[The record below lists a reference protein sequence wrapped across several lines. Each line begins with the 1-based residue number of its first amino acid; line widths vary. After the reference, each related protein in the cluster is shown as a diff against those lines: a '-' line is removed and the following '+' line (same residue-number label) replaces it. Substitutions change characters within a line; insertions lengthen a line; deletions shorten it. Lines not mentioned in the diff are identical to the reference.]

1 MLLKSMGILFVAAL
15 CLSSELLLTA
25 AAPTA
30 AWNSEPSAS
39 FERPANPVYYK
50 RYHRRRPV
58 PNRDDLEMLE
68 LREVFYVRR
77 PAPTTPKPIR
87 RLSDEQFDLR
97 IKCDFN
103 PALPECWSLI
113 SSSSTTTTT
122 PRATATTTSTTTSS
136 SSSTTTSTTQL
147 PILPEPEVEFESE
160 PETSVSTQIDEE
172 NITEPQPT
180 ESSAEL
186 TTPHAENAD
195 NDDIELPEDDG
206 TDEQDLEDTYGVDT
220 VTDATELVDEY
231 DYSNQ
236 GGSIGGIDLS

>member
-103 PALPECWSLI
+103 PALPE
-113 SSSSTTTTT
+113 
-122 PRATATTTSTTTSS
+122 
-136 SSSTTTSTTQL
+136 
-147 PILPEPEVEFESE
+147 F
-160 PETSVSTQIDEE
+160 STQIDEE